1 MCYST
6 YATDTRTAQNGQKGS
21 RIICIELYIQCDDQF
36 GSSATCV
43 STFKIKESDWWRRSA
58 TMISLYYNCI
68 L

>member
-43 STFKIKESDWWRRSA
+43 STFKIKESD
-58 TMISLYYNCI
+58 
-68 L
+68 